1 MPAKAVIG
9 RLRPTAQE
17 FIPTLPLFLGYHN
30 AMITVRML
38 FFAHLSDVAGSHELA
53 MELPVEATVEEAAGM
68 LAMRSSGFDRLLAQ
82 ARVAVNAEFAEA
94 STVLHDGDEVAWMP
108 PMSGGVPEVP
118 PLLTE
123 GIVDIL
129 ALSRAVEADDFGAV
143 VTFAG
148 NVRDNARGRRVLYL
162 EYEGYAPLAEK
173 QLRAL
178 MAEAETRWGVKCAVQ
193 HRLGRLEIGECSV
206 GVAVASAHRGEAFDA
221 CRWLMDTLKET
232 VPIWKREFFEGGDHW
247 VEGPNT
253 VSPDKSLEVV
263 P

>member
-1 MPAKAVIG
+1 
-9 RLRPTAQE
+9 
-17 FIPTLPLFLGYHN
+17 
-30 AMITVRML
+30 MITVRML
-38 FFAHLSDVAGSHELA
+38 FFAHLQDVAGSHEMA
-53 MELPVEATVEEAAGM
+53 VSLPDTATVETAAAA
-68 LAMRSSGFDRLLAQ
+68 LAKRDVRFDRLLSQ

-94 STVLHDGDEVAWMP
+94 STILHDGDEVAWMP
-108 PMSGGVPEVP
+108 PMSGGTADV
-118 PLLTE
+118 PLLTDDA
-123 GIVDIL
+123 IDL
-129 ALSRAVEADDFGAV
+129 QQLSRVVEASGYGAV

-148 NVRDNARGRRVLYL
+148 NVRDNARGRKVLYL

-173 QLRAL
+173 QLQKL
-178 MAEAETRWGVKCAVQ
+178 VDEAEGRWGVKCAVQ

-247 VEGPNT
+247 VEGPHT
-253 VSPDKSLEVV
+253 VSASPVLEVL

>member
-1 MPAKAVIG
+1 
-9 RLRPTAQE
+9 
-17 FIPTLPLFLGYHN
+17 
-30 AMITVRML
+30 MITVRML
-38 FFAHLSDVAGSHELA
+38 FFAHLQDVAGSHEIVV
-53 MELPVEATVEEAAGM
+53 ELPVEATVEEAADM
-68 LAMRSSGFDRLLAQ
+68 LAMRTSGFDRLLMQ

-108 PMSGGVPEVP
+108 PMSGGAADV
-118 PLLTE
+118 PLLTD
-123 GIVDIL
+123 GVIDLL
-129 ALSRAVEADDFGAV
+129 ALSRVVEAAGYGAV

-148 NVRDNARGRRVLYL
+148 NVRDNARGRKVLYL

-173 QLRAL
+173 QLRTL
-178 MAEAETRWGVKCAVQ
+178 MAEAEGRWDVKCAVQ

-253 VSPDKSLEVV
+253 VSAE
-263 P
+263 